1 MDVSTFLKGAN
12 RSSIEKLGS
21 DLNPHAS
28 QGPSSWAQKQLK
40 KFGWSKGKGLG
51 KKLDGRREHVK
62 VKKKEDSGGIG
73 QEEEDKKE
81 EQRTY
86 GIESFMNA
94 YDKLAVK
101 IGGNASSS
109 DNDDDDSSDSSS
121 SDESDDEESETA
133 GGSKTNKMYEKLF
146 KACDGR
152 RPGRR
157 AFVAMPSK
165 WKRAEK
171 EEKKESKKKKK
182 KKKKSKK
189 KETKKETKKEKK
201 KRKRTKD
208 SESERKL
215 KKKKKKK
222 KRKEKST

>member
-73 QEEEDKKE
+73 QDEEDKKE
-81 EQRTY
+81 EQKTY

-109 DNDDDDSSDSSS
+109 DNDDDDSSD
-121 SDESDDEESETA
+121 DGDD
-133 GGSKTNKMYEKLF
+133 GGSFVGAPRSEYARL
-146 KACDGR
+146 AAVVAASPAPGAGR
-152 RPGRR
+152 HRLLQHR
-157 AFVAMPSK
+157 A
-165 WKRAEK
+165 
-171 EEKKESKKKKK
+171 
-182 KKKKSKK
+182 
-189 KETKKETKKEKK
+189 
-201 KRKRTKD
+201 
-208 SESERKL
+208 
-215 KKKKKKK
+215 
-222 KRKEKST
+222 